1 MRNVL
6 VGLTIGLILLF
17 SLLALIIAIADF
29 STGEWFFPLG
39 IALVCGFFFILEM
52 RFLFDDEEFEEPT
65 PKPTTKEKTKHEE
78 KIIVLKD
85 TRCPACGAR
94 LENSDACSY
103 CGTKTILYKKII

>member
-6 VGLTIGLILLF
+6 VGLTIGSILLF

-65 PKPTTKEKTKHEE
+65 PKPTTKEKHEE